1 MINLIREGT
10 SNTIAIN
17 PATASIRSNWD
28 LNLTQDYDL
37 KSSSISLG
45 AIGSETLDAF
55 DKYMVFGLSSSAIPS
70 ASGMYTYELEEY
82 SNTNLVWGQTYSE
95 WKDEEAL
102 WSDSSGK
109 SSERV
114 IDTGRAKIIGT
125 DTPTYGTYTG
135 SASNKGAY
143 ITYYK

>member
-1 MINLIREGT
+1 MINLIKEGT

-70 ASGMYTYELEEY
+70 ASGMYTYQLEEY
-82 SNTNLVWGQTYSE
+82 SAFNLKWNTAAENWI
-95 WKDEEAL
+95 DEENE
-102 WSDSSGK
+102 WSDSGGK
-109 SSERV
+109 NLERV
-114 IDTGRAKIIGT
+114 IDTGRAKIVGT

-135 SASNKGAY
+135 SASNTGAY
-143 ITYYK
+143 ITYYR